1 MKVIFVTASE
11 KAIIKQWKPRY
22 KRNVYL
28 YLWIYGILGAVTG
41 ITNDAALSYFDIVAP
56 HLISGLNIFNAITA
70 LLMSLMIV
78 TVHDFGY
85 RKILLVL
92 PPLTSIFL
100 FLTTVTQNQVIIML
114 SYIISWTAIGVYDL
128 MYPLMWT
135 SYVPKEIR
143 TKMFTVVMVVNLVC
157 QTILTF
163 VGGKAVVWLFSLLQG
178 ISYDSASALS
188 AHPQAMQ
195 GIMLTNYTN
204 AYRWVLIAT
213 AIFNMLA
220 FFLAFFI
227 KDEPKDYRTVD
238 KKKAET
244 PEEKRA
250 AFKAL
255 INKDTLMWIAYIA
268 GIQLGARL
276 VVPYIPIYLNDF
288 LHIPRGITSTIN
300 TFQTAAMFIGYF
312 FAPFLAKKL
321 GAIVSIAAGTLTCA
335 PLMFMMAN
343 GRNFGTGVT
352 LFITVGVLLFLR
364 SGLANA
370 TMPIQQEVQMVIVDK
385 DMRPAFTAV
394 VQIAYAAIGIVDGLF
409 TEFYLLRKPIGYSYA
424 YYIAT
429 ALYIIVSIILLIVFT
444 KKYNWILDVKK
455 TKAKE

>member
-1 MKVIFVTASE
+1 MTAQE
-11 KAIIKQWKPRY
+11 KAAIKNWNPRY
-22 KRNVYL
+22 RRNVYL

-56 HLISGLNIFNAITA
+56 GLISGLNIFNAITA

-78 TVHDFGY
+78 WVHELGY
-85 RKILLVL
+85 RKILLIL

-100 FLTTVTQNQVIIML
+100 ALTTITTNQIIIMFA
-114 SYIISWTAIGVYDL
+114 YIISWTAIGVYDL

-143 TKMFTVVMVVNLVC
+143 TKMFTVVMVVNLVA

-163 VGGKAVVWLFSLLQG
+163 IGGKAVVYFFSKMQG
-178 ISYDSASALS
+178 ISYDIASNLS
-188 AHPQAMQ
+188 AHTAQLSGSYLA
-195 GIMLTNYTN
+195 NYTN
-204 AYRWVLIAT
+204 AFRIVLILT
-213 AIFNMLA
+213 ALVNVVAFVLA
-220 FFLAFFI
+220 IFI
-227 KDEPKDYRTVD
+227 KDEPKDYRTVGM
-238 KKKAET
+238 KKPQT
-244 PEEKRA
+244 PEEKKK
-250 AFKAL
+250 AFEAL
-255 INKDTLMWIAYIA
+255 INKKTIMWILYIA

-276 VVPYIPIYLNDF
+276 VVPYIPIYLNDY

-335 PLMFMMAN
+335 PLMFLMAN
-343 GRNFGTGVT
+343 GRHFGTG
-352 LFITVGVLLFLR
+352 ITVFVIVGVLLFLR

-370 TMPIQQEVQMVIVDK
+370 TMPIQQEVQMIIVDK

-394 VQIAYAAIGIVDGLF
+394 VQIAYAVIGIIDGLF
-409 TEFYLLRKPIGYSYA
+409 TAFYLLKTPAGYANA

-429 ALYIIVSIILLIVFT
+429 ALYVVVSILLIVMFA
-444 KKYNWILDVKK
+444 KQYNWILDEKK
-455 TKAKE
+455 STSNEK